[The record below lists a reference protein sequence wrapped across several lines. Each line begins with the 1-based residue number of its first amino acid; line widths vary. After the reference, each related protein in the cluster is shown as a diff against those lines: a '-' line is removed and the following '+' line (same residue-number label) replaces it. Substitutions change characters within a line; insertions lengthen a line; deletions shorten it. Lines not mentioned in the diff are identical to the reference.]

1 MDIYNEQIEYLTKNP
16 NQIANDWSTGKGLF
30 KRIGND
36 KYNEH
41 YMSGCLTMIRNHPFY
56 NNTLN
61 DALMPVVAFIN
72 NKPNFELTKE
82 IIEDER
88 IPVSVL
94 RIRSEHLPVFAEW
107 QRKIDAMQ
115 NNS

>member
-41 YMSGCLTMIRNHPFY
+41 LHVWLF
-56 NNTLN
+56 NN
-61 DALMPVVAFIN
+61 D
-72 NKPNFELTKE
+72 
-82 IIEDER
+82 
-88 IPVSVL
+88 
-94 RIRSEHLPVFAEW
+94 
-107 QRKIDAMQ
+107 
-115 NNS
+115 